1 VNAVQAYLAA
11 LVRARGLPPK
21 LLVLHQFVEPM
32 LSHPEQY
39 AAYREV
45 ELTIDMDGYGT
56 VGGKLKHY
64 QSFALA
70 PYAERAAIKLF
81 YDWDQPLLP
90 PERIQALDRP
100 PDLVIYQ

>member
-1 VNAVQAYLAA
+1 
-11 LVRARGLPPK
+11 
-21 LLVLHQFVEPM
+21 M
-32 LSHPEQY
+32 LSHPEQC

-56 VGGKLKHY
+56 VAGKPKHY
-64 QSFALA
+64 QSFPLA
-70 PYAERAAIKLF
+70 PHAERAAIKLF
-81 YDWDQPLLP
+81 YDWDQPLMS